1 MSCQA
6 SIDPGRLTLRQHLP
20 HLSQP
25 QATVWALWSVGMV
38 LARSW
43 ALSAV
48 SAMVAAVTGRQEHTL
63 RQRLREWDDEASA
76 QRGAPRQALPLETCL
91 APRWG
96 WSVSGWQGRQLAL
109 ALDAPTLGDRWVVL
123 AVSVVER
130 GGAMPVAWGLLPASP
145 KHAWR
150 GAGRRLWRRL
160 GRVVPRHGPVRGRA
174 DRGLYAPWLLRRSV
188 QRGWQPWW
196 RRNPGGRG
204 GPLGPGAVARCV
216 PACRRLAPAGRDAG
230 PPLPASPGAW
240 TVRGGPAG
248 RRGIKTRGGSG
259 PLWPQ
264 PPARRG
270 GRACGPGL
278 SRPSS

>member
-145 KHAWR
+145 KPAWR
-150 GAGRRLWRRL
+150 GAGRRLGRRL
-160 GRVVPRHGPVRGRA
+160 GWVVPRHGPVRGRA
-174 DRGLYAPWLLRRSV
+174 DRGLYAPWLWRRSV

-196 RRNPGGRG
+196 RRNPGGPWRPTGTRG
-204 GPLGPGAVARCV
+204 GRPLRPCV
-216 PACRRLAPAGRDAG
+216 PPPGPRWQGRGTAFAGKPRRLDGTRWACWEAGDKDPWWIWPALAPAASEAG
-230 PPLPASPGAW
+230 G
-240 TVRGGPAG
+240 
-248 RRGIKTRGGSG
+248 
-259 PLWPQ
+259 
-264 PPARRG
+264 
-270 GRACGPGL
+270 
-278 SRPSS
+278 